1 MFLRSNAAVL
11 LICLGLLLGALPR
24 HEVECPN
31 ELEQTHGCSPHSDEV
46 PLVRAAALSLPEGS
60 RRAPLFDEQD
70 APPPPDPSRPLHVPK
85 AAARFLD
92 LS

>member
-1 MFLRSNAAVL
+1 MFPRSTAACLVL
-11 LICLGLLLGALPR
+11 CFGLLLASAQR

-31 ELEQTHGCSPHSDEV
+31 ELEQTHCAAPHHDEV
-46 PLVRAAALSLPEGS
+46 PPVRAAALSLPAAS

>member
-1 MFLRSNAAVL
+1 MLLRSTAACL
-11 LICLGLLLGALPR
+11 LLCFGLLLASAQR

-31 ELEQTHGCSPHSDEV
+31 ELEQTHGGAPNHDEV
-46 PLVRAAALSLPEGS
+46 PPVRAVALSFPEGS
-60 RRAPLFDEQD
+60 RHAPLADEQD
-70 APPPPDPSRPLHVPK
+70 APPPPDPSRPLHVPR